1 MALAS
6 LVALMMSALS
16 PVTAPHRAQGQCSM
30 GGVGTDPVW
39 NMQRFPGAA
48 HFAQFDAC
56 ALPGCAW
63 SEGWPL
69 TAVRREMSAGLLL
82 GLSQVSGK
90 LFQMSLMQKVWEG
103 LGTKL
108 TLYNILLSKAL
119 VVED

>member
-1 MALAS
+1 
-6 LVALMMSALS
+6 
-16 PVTAPHRAQGQCSM
+16 
-30 GGVGTDPVW
+30 
-39 NMQRFPGAA
+39 
-48 HFAQFDAC
+48 
-56 ALPGCAW
+56 
-63 SEGWPL
+63 
-69 TAVRREMSAGLLL
+69 MSAGLLL